1 MLERIAGDEPLQEG
15 GYGLRDGMEVEHRKA
30 DWGSANHA
38 LQKARDFGERV
49 RRLVARSARRGFPY
63 SETRICQS
71 AQRPYSST
79 RWVSHAACVTG
90 WISSRFTSQNR
101 WLDRACIAEN
111 IRRCMGGCLGLGY
124 RAGDVGNV
132 VNWGTVGPDG
142 MARVGGGS
150 GGEGG

>member
-1 MLERIAGDEPLQEG
+1 
-15 GYGLRDGMEVEHRKA
+15 
-30 DWGSANHA
+30 
-38 LQKARDFGERV
+38 
-49 RRLVARSARRGFPY
+49 
-63 SETRICQS
+63 
-71 AQRPYSST
+71 
-79 RWVSHAACVTG
+79 VTG
-90 WISSRFTSQNR
+90 WISSRFTSQNK

-111 IRRCMGGCLGLGY
+111 IRRSMGGCLGLGY